1 VRKLHAYLR
10 SVLALSCLLVG
21 HPVCSDSANPAGIQ
35 SVHFASV
42 VPDISGLAWVEGDT
56 FLAVHDAKNPSE
68 NERPRLS
75 LLRLPESLAGITW
88 KPLAIDWPSPQGSSS
103 DLESIARIPGTDLFL
118 LVESGEGRNDGQRF
132 RRVYLIK
139 LKNTQAVL
147 LFFAELPGVFENI
160 EGSAVARLGDR
171 LIFICAERGD
181 GKLSSEVY
189 WTDLQ
194 LDPLSFGTFRKT
206 SFKSGGFAGK
216 NKRPV
221 SAIDIDASGR
231 IYVASA
237 YDPDDNGP
245 FTSVIW
251 RAGHIRADR
260 NKRVSLVFA
269 RRPLKLATL
278 DGLKVEGLAVREAR
292 KGTIEL
298 FAGMDDEYYGG
309 AVRPIQFEQ

>member
-1 VRKLHAYLR
+1 MC
-10 SVLALSCLLVG
+10 S
-21 HPVCSDSANPAGIQ
+21 PVCSDLDNQAAIQ
-35 SVHFASV
+35 SGHFANT
-42 VPDISGLAWVEGDT
+42 VPDFSGLAWVEGDT

-68 NERPRLS
+68 NGRPRLS

-88 KPLAIDWPSPQGSSS
+88 KPLAIDWPPPQGWSS
-103 DLESIARIPGTDLFL
+103 DLESIARVPGTEMYL
-118 LVESGEGRNDGQRF
+118 LVESGERRSDGQRF
-132 RRVYLIK
+132 RRVYLVQ
-139 LKNTQAVL
+139 LKNAQAVL

-181 GKLSSEVY
+181 GKLNSEVY

-194 LDPLSFGTFRKT
+194 LDPLRFGTFRKT
-206 SFKSGGFAGK
+206 SFKSVGFAGK

-260 NKRVSLVFA
+260 NKRVRLVFHMK
-269 RRPLKLATL
+269 PLKLATL
-278 DGLKVEGLAVREAR
+278 DGLKVESLAVREG
-292 KGTIEL
+292 KEGTIEL

-309 AVRPIQFEQ
+309 AVRPIQVKR